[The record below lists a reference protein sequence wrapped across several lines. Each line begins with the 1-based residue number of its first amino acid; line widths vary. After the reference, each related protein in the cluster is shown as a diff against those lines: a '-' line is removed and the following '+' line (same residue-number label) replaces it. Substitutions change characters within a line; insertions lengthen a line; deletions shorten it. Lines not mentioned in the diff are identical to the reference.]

1 MHDPVLE
8 RLNRQECFRLLASVP
23 IGRVGLSISALPVV
37 LPVRFALLD
46 DDVVFRTAT
55 GTRLYEAATEA
66 VLAFEADQHDPEGVG
81 GWSVL
86 VQGRSEEL
94 TDATTL
100 ARARALG
107 VLPWTRDDAA
117 DRFIRI
123 TSTVVTGRRCAP

>member
-8 RLNRQECFRLLASVP
+8 RLNREECFRLLGSVP

-55 GTRLYEAATEA
+55 GTRLYEAATEV
-66 VLAFEADQHDPEGVG
+66 VLAFEADQHESDGMS

-94 TDATTL
+94 RDSAEL
-100 ARARALG
+100 ARAHALG
-107 VLPWTRDDAA
+107 VLPWTSDETA

-123 TSTVVTGRRCAP
+123 TSTMVTGRRFAL

>member
-8 RLNRQECFRLLASVP
+8 RLTREECFRLLASVP

-46 DDVVFRTAT
+46 DDIVFRTAT
-55 GTRLYEAATEA
+55 GTRLYEASLEA
-66 VLAFEADQHDPEGVG
+66 VLAFEADQHDPDGAG

-94 TDATTL
+94 RDPAQLT
-100 ARARALG
+100 RAHTLG
-107 VLPWTRDDAA
+107 VLPWTSDDEA

-123 TSTVVTGRRCAP
+123 SATMVTGRRFAL

>member
-8 RLNRQECFRLLASVP
+8 RLDRQECFRLLGSVP

-55 GTRLYEAATEA
+55 GTRLFEAATET
-66 VLAFEADQHDPEGVG
+66 VLAFEADQHDPDGVG

-94 TDATTL
+94 TDAAAL
-100 ARARALG
+100 SRAHALG
-107 VLPWTRDDAA
+107 VLPWTRDDTA
-117 DRFIRI
+117 DRFVRI
-123 TSTVVTGRRCAP
+123 TSTVVSGRRFAP